1 MRITYD
7 SKYDALYIEF
17 AESNG
22 EVLNQNITDD
32 ITIDLD
38 ETGKIAGLEVL
49 SASEH
54 IDLSK
59 ILPVEVRREKDK
71 STLERVG

>member
-7 SKYDALYIEF
+7 TKYDVLYIEF
-17 AESNG
+17 TESG
-22 EVLNQNITDD
+22 EVLNQNLTDD

-38 ETGKIAGLEVL
+38 KEGKIAGIEVL
-49 SASEH
+49 SASKH

-59 ILPVEVRREKDK
+59 ILPVEKGFVH
-71 STLERVG
+71 

>member
-7 SKYDALYIEF
+7 TKYDVLYIELT
-17 AESNG
+17 ESG
-22 EVLNQNITDD
+22 EVLNQNLTDD

-38 ETGKIAGLEVL
+38 KEGKIAGIEVL

-54 IDLSK
+54 IHLSK
-59 ILPVEVRREKDK
+59 ILPVGKEFVY
-71 STLERVG
+71 

>member
-7 SKYDALYIEF
+7 SKYDVLYIEF
-17 AESNG
+17 SESEG
-22 EVLNQNITDD
+22 EVLNQNLTDD

-38 ETGKIAGLEVL
+38 KEGKIVGIEVL

-54 IDLSK
+54 INLSK
-59 ILPVEVRREKDK
+59 LLPIEKEIV
-71 STLERVG
+71 S

>member
-7 SKYDALYIEF
+7 TKYDVLYIELT
-17 AESNG
+17 ESG
-22 EVLNQNITDD
+22 EVLNQNLTDD

-38 ETGKIAGLEVL
+38 KEGKIAGIEVL

-59 ILPVEVRREKDK
+59 ILPVEKEFVH
-71 STLERVG
+71 

>member
-7 SKYDALYIEF
+7 TKYDVLYIEF
-17 AESNG
+17 TESG
-22 EVLNQNITDD
+22 EVLNQNLTDD

-38 ETGKIAGLEVL
+38 KEGKIAGIEVL

-59 ILPVEVRREKDK
+59 ILPVEKEFVH
-71 STLERVG
+71 

>member
-7 SKYDALYIEF
+7 TKYDVLYIEF
-17 AESNG
+17 TESG
-22 EVLNQNITDD
+22 EVLNQNLTDD

-38 ETGKIAGLEVL
+38 KEGKIAGIEVL

-59 ILPVEVRREKDK
+59 ILPVEKEFVR
-71 STLERVG
+71 